1 LIHAPRNLGA
11 TTRGAPAIWTQIS
24 NAPAAIRSFEGLPDG
39 AAPGTAAARIQ
50 VSCALLEVARLLGV
64 PPSEAL
70 AILGQAQDVSRQS
83 RRVWQVGTQPG
94 DRVALTGDMSTGE
107 GEIKTLA
114 ERIGLGGPARLG
126 ARRRPWLRPNHG
138 RSQARLRLAGS

>member
-1 LIHAPRNLGA
+1 MMLAARPPRVRIQPSTRIRDAVTGEYKPPGSEAAFSTPLSLSKKISHRIVCGHAISRPAKRRTISLSRAPRNLGA

-24 NAPAAIRSFEGLPDG
+24 NAPIAIRSFEGLPDG

-70 AILGQAQDVSRQS
+70 AILGQA
-83 RRVWQVGTQPG
+83 
-94 DRVALTGDMSTGE
+94 
-107 GEIKTLA
+107 
-114 ERIGLGGPARLG
+114 
-126 ARRRPWLRPNHG
+126 
-138 RSQARLRLAGS
+138 